1 MAKLEAVLRAHKLRE
16 TLVRAACELVK
27 AHTGPSQSESSLDPG
42 RRRVLEQYFLF
53 VNLGGVETELELVA
67 AIQQAN
73 LA

>member
-1 MAKLEAVLRAHKLRE
+1 MLRSHKLRDK
-16 TLVRAACELVK
+16 LVRAACELVK
-27 AHTGPSQSESSLDPG
+27 THTGERQSESGLDPG

-53 VNLGGVETELELVA
+53 LNLGGVETELELVA